1 MKKKGFTLIELIVVI
16 AIIGVLAA
24 ILIPAM
30 LGYVKRSKIT
40 TANTSAKQLYTAVET
55 ALTEIDSAD
64 DKNLKIKDL
73 AGKTVSMAGATF
85 ADKTANGLVTVTS
98 KMAEIATRNFEDVA
112 KISDLCIA
120 FGSSAGKIDAIAVY
134 NGAYMGT
141 YPKQMTVDD
150 WDSLDGTLNDLTDGC
165 TYAKS

>member
-24 ILIPAM
+24 ILVPAM

-64 DKNLKIKDL
+64 DKNMKIKDL
-73 AGKTVSMAGATF
+73 AGKTVSMDGASF
-85 ADKTANGLVTVTS
+85 AASSGSGVTT

-112 KISDLCIA
+112 KISELCIE

-134 NGAYMGT
+134 NGAYIGT
-141 YPKQMTVDD
+141 YPKQMSVDD
-150 WDSLDGTLNDLTDGC
+150 WDSLDGTLNNLVDGC
-165 TYAKS
+165 SYAKS